1 MIHPTTTTIQPIG
14 GPTALLT
21 YGGLR
26 ILTDPTFDPPG
37 DHARPGS
44 PIVLHKLTGPAIE
57 PDDVLPVDLVLL
69 SHDHHADNLD
79 DAGRE
84 LLPRATT
91 VLTTVAGAERLG
103 GNAVGLEPDQT
114 ADLEG
119 PEGGVQVTGV
129 PAHHGSPE
137 MFERNGPVLG
147 FVLRGDGVP
156 TIYVSGDNASVDV
169 VREVAAGH
177 GPFDAAILFAGG
189 AQVPERWGD
198 DVLLTLDAQRAAE
211 AAVILAPATIV
222 PVHQEGWAHF
232 GSSPTDLE
240 RAFADAGIADRLR
253 WLEPGE
259 RAELSS

>member
-1 MIHPTTTTIQPIG
+1 MNGAATTSVQPIG

-37 DHARPGS
+37 DHPRPGS
-44 PIVLHKLTGPAIE
+44 DFVLHKLTGPALR

-69 SHDHHADNLD
+69 SHDHHSDNLD

-84 LLPRATT
+84 LLARVGS
-91 VLTTVAGAERLG
+91 VLTTTAAAERLG
-103 GNAVGLEPDQT
+103 MNAVGLEPDQT

-119 PEGGVQVTGV
+119 PEGAVQITAV
-129 PAHHGSPE
+129 PAEHGSPE

-147 FVLRGDGVP
+147 FVLRGDELP
-156 TIYVSGDNASVDV
+156 TVYVSGDNASVDV
-169 VREVAAGH
+169 VREIATEH

-198 DVLLTLDAQRAAE
+198 DVLLTLDAGRAAE
-211 AAVILAPATIV
+211 AAALLAPATII
-222 PVHQEGWAHF
+222 PIHQEGWGHLT
-232 GSSPTDLE
+232 SSPDDLE
-240 RAFADAGIADRLR
+240 RAFVAAGVGDRLR
-253 WLEPGE
+253 WLRPGE
-259 RAELSS
+259 RLEL